1 MPPLNLQSLLL
12 QFWSWFCQVQNP
24 SNNTSTGTTATTS
37 SCFSNLHANSEKM
50 TSSRLGFFFSWSSS
64 VVAAA
69 AKEFFFLKQQPSC
82 SRQVPIAFL
91 HTFFFIFYLSLIT
104 GQKFFHRKSQSSVVV
119 NLLPPHRSSHCQ
131 RRSTYYNL
139 VQFSCIYL
147 ILLNLGASLFGISD
161 GFRLR
166 TWSQLDLCEEVSSL
180 VQVAAWSAIF
190 IATEC
195 AKKDG
200 KEYFPSLLRAWWT
213 GTLLLSIFIF
223 VVSVT
228 SHAQPSTEELWVE
241 AASLP
246 ALLFLAVVAFGG
258 KTGFHHDAVIHDED
272 DIQEPL
278 LNTTQN
284 GAEEEEEDGITLYA
298 RAGIFSLAT
307 LSWLNPVLALGSE
320 KILELS
326 DLPKLRYEDR
336 TEATYNIF
344 NQNWEALKRKNPSQ
358 TPSISLALER
368 QWEFG
373 EQYLGLKIKSALTA
387 VVYRKA
393 IRLSSQSRRS
403 HTSGEIINYMAVDV
417 ERVSESAWCL
427 PYFWILPL
435 QIFLALV
442 ILDKVVGIAWLA
454 ALVAA
459 IFALCLNVPI
469 EKMQESY
476 EDKAMEAKDSRMK
489 AMVECLRN
497 MRVLK
502 LQAWENQYL
511 AKIEEIRLGEYH
523 WLLKACV
530 ARALLSYVFW
540 LTPTL
545 VSLATFGMCVALGI
559 PLTAGRILSA
569 VATFRVLQQ
578 ALNMFPDLVSYYAQ
592 TKVSL
597 DRLWKFLQEE
607 ELPRDVVIHIPKNQ
621 SAGVAIEIE
630 QGEFSWD
637 PVSMELP
644 TLTNINLKVK
654 TGTRVAVCGT
664 VGSGKSSLLSCIL
677 GEIPKLAG
685 MVRLSGTTAYVAQ
698 SAWIQSGKVEDN
710 IRFGAPM
717 NRVWYDTVIRACALK
732 KDLELWTFGDQT
744 EIGERGINLS
754 GGQKQR
760 IQLARALYKDSD
772 IYLLDDPFSAVD
784 AHTGSHLFRE
794 CILEML
800 ASKTVVYVTHQME
813 FLPAADL
820 ILVLDKGAIV
830 QVGKYDELLQAGTN
844 FSMLVDAHNKAIDS
858 NTEVSEEALGDDGS
872 IDQLVT
878 EGDVLNGVANHQ
890 VGDEVDKLQKQMS
903 FKKSRSIELHKQT
916 SKRAKELDQDDMN
929 RKLIKEE
936 ERERGNVSFNIYW
949 SYATSVKK
957 GLFII
962 LSLLAQ
968 STFLLL
974 QIGSNYWMAWA
985 SPIKEGDEPKMSSTK
1000 LILVYACLSFAS
1012 SLFIAMRSICVSFGG
1027 VFIAQKYFLG
1037 MIRCIFRAPMSFFD
1051 STPAG
1056 RILNRASSD
1065 QSKLDTEVQYNL
1077 SGMMMASIQLIGVLV
1092 VMSQVSMVV
1101 LLIFLP
1107 VAAAC
1112 LWMQRYYMRSAREV
1126 ARLIGVEKSPILNH
1140 YGESIAGAA
1149 TIRSFGLDQQFMD
1162 TNLELFDNYS
1172 RPCFTNAGMME
1183 WLVFRMELLCS
1194 LVFSLSMVLVVLLP
1208 DGAISPSLSGLA
1220 VTYGL
1225 NLNVNR
1231 IMWNLCKLQTKII
1244 AVERIQQ
1251 YTCIPSEAPLVIEK
1265 KRPSPTWPSRGTI
1278 ELENLQIRYNAHSP
1292 LVLHGITCTFYGGK
1306 KVGIVGRTGSGKS
1319 TLIQAMFRVVEPAGG
1334 RIVLD
1339 GVDITSIGLHDL
1351 RSRLSIIPQDP
1362 TLFEGT
1368 MRSNLDPHNEHSD
1381 VEVWEALDKCQL
1393 GAIMR
1398 TKDEKLDATVG
1409 ENGENWSV
1417 GQRQL
1422 VCLSR
1427 ALLKHTRILVL
1438 DEATASVD
1446 SVTDNV
1452 IQGTLRTEFKDCTV
1466 VTIAHRI
1473 PTVIDSDRVLVLS
1486 DGRVAEYDVPVR
1498 LLENKNSFFAKLVAE
1513 YNLRSMNH
1521 I

>member
-1 MPPLNLQSLLL
+1 MNAAVPP

-24 SNNTSTGTTATTS
+24 SNDTSTGTTATTS

-104 GQKFFHRKSQSSVVV
+104 WQKFFHRKLQSSVVV

-166 TWSQLDLCEEVSSL
+166 TWSQLDMCEEVSSL
-180 VQVAAWSAIF
+180 VQVAAWSVIF

-195 AKKDG
+195 ARKDG
-200 KEYFPSLLRAWWT
+200 KEYFPSLLWAWWT
-213 GTLLLSIFIF
+213 CTLLLSIFIF

-228 SHAQPSTEELWVE
+228 IHAQPSTEELWVE
-241 AASLP
+241 TASLP

-272 DIQEPL
+272 DIWEPL

-284 GAEEEEEDGITLYA
+284 GAEEQEDGITLYA

-326 DLPKLRYEDR
+326 DLPKLRYGDR

-358 TPSISLALER
+358 TPSISLALGKSFWTLLALNSLYAVVNVVTTYVGPYLIDDFVEYLGGRRRFAHEGITLVLVFFVAKLINNLTER
-368 QWEFG
+368 QLEFG

-393 IRLSSQSRRS
+393 IRLSSQSRQS

-417 ERVSESAWCL
+417 ERMSESAWCL

-442 ILDKVVGIAWLA
+442 ILDKVVGIAWMA

-502 LQAWENQYL
+502 LQAWENRYL

-530 ARALLSYVFW
+530 ARALSSYLFW

-545 VSLATFGMCVALGI
+545 VSLATFVMCVVLGI

-578 ALNMFPDLVSYYAQ
+578 ALSMFPDLVSYYAQ

-607 ELPRDVVIHIPKNQ
+607 ELPRDAVIHIPKNQ

-630 QGEFSWD
+630 RGEFSWD
-637 PVSMELP
+637 PINMELP

-664 VGSGKSSLLSCIL
+664 VGSGKSSLLSSIL

-717 NRVWYDTVIRACALK
+717 NRVWYDTVMRACALK

-784 AHTGSHLFRE
+784 AHTGSHLFRVH
-794 CILEML
+794 I
-800 ASKTVVYVTHQME
+800 
-813 FLPAADL
+813 
-820 ILVLDKGAIV
+820 
-830 QVGKYDELLQAGTN
+830 
-844 FSMLVDAHNKAIDS
+844 
-858 NTEVSEEALGDDGS
+858 
-872 IDQLVT
+872 
-878 EGDVLNGVANHQ
+878 
-890 VGDEVDKLQKQMS
+890 
-903 FKKSRSIELHKQT
+903 
-916 SKRAKELDQDDMN
+916 
-929 RKLIKEE
+929 
-936 ERERGNVSFNIYW
+936 
-949 SYATSVKK
+949 
-957 GLFII
+957 
-962 LSLLAQ
+962 
-968 STFLLL
+968 
-974 QIGSNYWMAWA
+974 
-985 SPIKEGDEPKMSSTK
+985 SS
-1000 LILVYACLSFAS
+1000 
-1012 SLFIAMRSICVSFGG
+1012 
-1027 VFIAQKYFLG
+1027 
-1037 MIRCIFRAPMSFFD
+1037 
-1051 STPAG
+1051 
-1056 RILNRASSD
+1056 
-1065 QSKLDTEVQYNL
+1065 
-1077 SGMMMASIQLIGVLV
+1077 
-1092 VMSQVSMVV
+1092 SQV
-1101 LLIFLP
+1101 
-1107 VAAAC
+1107 
-1112 LWMQRYYMRSAREV
+1112 
-1126 ARLIGVEKSPILNH
+1126 
-1140 YGESIAGAA
+1140 
-1149 TIRSFGLDQQFMD
+1149 
-1162 TNLELFDNYS
+1162 
-1172 RPCFTNAGMME
+1172 
-1183 WLVFRMELLCS
+1183 
-1194 LVFSLSMVLVVLLP
+1194 
-1208 DGAISPSLSGLA
+1208 PSL
-1220 VTYGL
+1220 
-1225 NLNVNR
+1225 
-1231 IMWNLCKLQTKII
+1231 
-1244 AVERIQQ
+1244 
-1251 YTCIPSEAPLVIEK
+1251 
-1265 KRPSPTWPSRGTI
+1265 
-1278 ELENLQIRYNAHSP
+1278 
-1292 LVLHGITCTFYGGK
+1292 
-1306 KVGIVGRTGSGKS
+1306 
-1319 TLIQAMFRVVEPAGG
+1319 
-1334 RIVLD
+1334 
-1339 GVDITSIGLHDL
+1339 
-1351 RSRLSIIPQDP
+1351 
-1362 TLFEGT
+1362 
-1368 MRSNLDPHNEHSD
+1368 
-1381 VEVWEALDKCQL
+1381 
-1393 GAIMR
+1393 
-1398 TKDEKLDATVG
+1398 
-1409 ENGENWSV
+1409 
-1417 GQRQL
+1417 
-1422 VCLSR
+1422 
-1427 ALLKHTRILVL
+1427 
-1438 DEATASVD
+1438 
-1446 SVTDNV
+1446 
-1452 IQGTLRTEFKDCTV
+1452 
-1466 VTIAHRI
+1466 
-1473 PTVIDSDRVLVLS
+1473 
-1486 DGRVAEYDVPVR
+1486 
-1498 LLENKNSFFAKLVAE
+1498 
-1513 YNLRSMNH
+1513 
-1521 I
+1521 